1 MAWVD
6 ERPAK
11 APRAELS
18 LPDQLIFAAPA
29 DQLDAIMSTGLE
41 VRTASLPLQIADIP
55 CSSSSW
61 APSPSTA
68 S

>member
-1 MAWVD
+1 M
-6 ERPAK
+6 ERAAK

-41 VRTASLPLQIADIP
+41 VRCLTASLPLQIADIP
-55 CSSSSW
+55 GSSSSLV
-61 APSPSTA
+61 PSPSTA